1 MQHNPKP
8 SPDALELEDLVG
20 PSAKKERTTKR
31 KAAVAH
37 KSERL
42 DVRDIQPA
50 NHPQLQMVTSFN
62 NGLNLAAVGSA
73 GTGKSFI
80 ASYLALKAL
89 FAKEI
94 SKIVVVRSAVPTRDM
109 GFLPGTIQ
117 EKSEVYSIPYKQI
130 FNDLCCNGTAWDI
143 LVKKGYVEFI
153 TTSFVRGIT
162 IDNAVVILDESQ
174 SMTFHELDS
183 VVTRAGF
190 NTRMIIC
197 GDTKQNDLQNPKR
210 EKSGLDDF
218 LKVVQEMPTYFDVI
232 RFGRHDICRSDL
244 VRQWIIT
251 KEDMGL

>member
-1 MQHNPKP
+1 MSYNGKA
-8 SPDALELEDLVG
+8 ALINDELEDIVSS
-20 PSAKKERTTKR
+20 PKRERQTKR
-31 KAAVAH
+31 KTTVNH

-42 DVRDIQPA
+42 DVREIQA
-50 NHPQLQMVTSFN
+50 LNEPQRQMIFAFKE
-62 NGLNLAAVGSA
+62 GLNIAAIGSA
-73 GTGKSFI
+73 GTGKSYL

-89 FAKEI
+89 FGKEV

-109 GFLPGTIQ
+109 GFLPGTLQ
-117 EKSEVYSIPYKQI
+117 EKSEVYTIPYRQI
-130 FNDLCCNGTAWDI
+130 FNDLCDNGTAWDI

-190 NTRMIIC
+190 NTRMIVC
-197 GDTKQNDLQNPKR
+197 GDTKQNDLQNPKKER
-210 EKSGLDDF
+210 SGLDDF
-218 LKVVQEMPTYFDVI
+218 LKVIKEIPKYFDVVTFT
-232 RFGRHDICRSDL
+232 RNDIVRSEL

-251 KEDMGL
+251 KEELGL

>member
-1 MQHNPKP
+1 MSYNGKA
-8 SPDALELEDLVG
+8 ALINDELEDIASS
-20 PSAKKERTTKR
+20 PKRERQAKR
-31 KAAVAH
+31 KTTVSH

-42 DVRDIQPA
+42 EVREIQA
-50 NHPQLQMVTSFN
+50 LNEPQRQMIFAFKE
-62 NGLNLAAVGSA
+62 GLNIAAIGSA
-73 GTGKSFI
+73 GTGKSYL

-89 FAKEI
+89 FGKEV

-109 GFLPGTIQ
+109 GFLPGTLQ
-117 EKSEVYSIPYKQI
+117 EKSEVYTIPYRQI
-130 FNDLCCNGTAWDI
+130 FNDLCDNGTAWDI

-190 NTRMIIC
+190 NTRMIVC
-197 GDTKQNDLQNPKR
+197 GDTKQNDLQNPKK

-218 LKVVQEMPTYFDVI
+218 LRVIREIPKYFDIVTFT
-232 RFGRHDICRSDL
+232 RNDIVRSEL

-251 KEDMGL
+251 KEELGL